1 MNEISNGTWS
11 ETDAANNAATPNGW
25 PEGQPPSS
33 VNDCARMMMGAVK
46 RFWNRINGAYVSTGA
61 GNAYDLSPAV
71 ALSAYVAGERYS
83 FRANMANTG
92 PATLNIS
99 GLGAKAIKK
108 MTGSGKADL
117 DAGDIQNGQPVT
129 VEYDG
134 TDLVMVTPTATTAAI
149 ARTDSANVF
158 TADQTIRKSDDG
170 AVGGPVLQLDRVSGS
185 PAANDSLGRILFT
198 GRDSAGD
205 STAYALM
212 SGYVSDPTNG
222 SEDGGVTWDTIVAGA
237 VATRMSLGAGLFMAG
252 TVDKG
257 VGTINAAAVHANGV
271 QLFGPRAVV
280 KLTGLTTTPTITPV
294 FNTLG
299 TLSASRSS
307 AGVYVLSWTT
317 SLTNPA
323 PFPAVRRSTANAM
336 VLMPAITST
345 SVTLRVASDDSTLLD
360 PDEILVTIYGS

>member
-46 RFWNRINGAYVSTGA
+46 RFWNRINGAYASTGA
-61 GNAYDLSPAV
+61 GNAYVLSPAA
-71 ALSAYVAGERYS
+71 ALSAYVVGERYS

-99 GLGAKAIKK
+99 GLGARAIKK
-108 MTGSGKADL
+108 MGAEGKADL
-117 DAGDIQNGQPVT
+117 APGEIQSGQPVT

-134 TDLVMVTPTATTAAI
+134 ADMVMVTPTATPSAI
-149 ARTDSANVF
+149 ARTDSVNIF

-170 AVGGPVLQLDRVSGS
+170 AAGGPVLQLDRVSGS
-185 PAANDSLGRILFT
+185 PAANDSLGRIMFT
-198 GRDSAGD
+198 GRDSAGN

-237 VATRMSLGAGLFMAG
+237 IATRMSLGAGLFMAG

-257 VGTINAAAVHANGV
+257 AGTINAAAVHANGI

-280 KLTGLTTTPTITPV
+280 KLTGLTTTPTITTV

-317 SLTNPA
+317 SLTNPTVTLT
-323 PFPAVRRSTANAM
+323 VRRSIATAFTYM
-336 VLMPAITST
+336 SAINGT
-345 SVTLRVASDDSTLLD
+345 SVTIKVVSPDTTPLD
-360 PDEILVTIYGS
+360 PDEVTVLVFG